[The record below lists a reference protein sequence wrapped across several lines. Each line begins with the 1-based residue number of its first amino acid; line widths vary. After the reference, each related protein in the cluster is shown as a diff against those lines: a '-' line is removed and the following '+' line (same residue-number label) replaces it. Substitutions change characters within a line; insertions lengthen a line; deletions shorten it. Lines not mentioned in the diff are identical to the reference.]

1 MKMTRDNTFKYLRE
15 NNLKISEEE
24 LENMF
29 KDKEENEDKIIRSQL
44 ALAIVIVN
52 DWYSKLNYKYN
63 VESLSSYA
71 LEGLYKAYQRYNP
84 IKTKK
89 GFKMYSGQLM
99 KNNIITNIKYKKV
112 NENDIISTPLE
123 LSYSICDVFSD
134 LGIYN
139 NDEDGEK
146 AFEDSLE
153 APEEVIHIDKEQDII
168 NIIKKHLKHRNAD
181 IVISKL
187 GLGLLNPIKTK
198 ELAKKHNITIN
209 AVNQQY
215 NILIKKLSKNEEF
228 KKKLK
233 FFIKS

>member
-1 MKMTRDNTFKYLRE
+1 MTRDNTFKYLRQ
-15 NNLKISEEE
+15 NNLKISEEQV
-24 LENMF
+24 ENMF
-29 KDKEENEDKIIRSQL
+29 KDKEKNKDIIIRSQF

-71 LEGLYKAYQRYNP
+71 LEGLYKAYQTYNTN
-84 IKTKK
+84 KTKK

-99 KNNIITNIKYKKV
+99 KNSIITNIKYKKV
-112 NENDIISTPLE
+112 NESNIISTPLE

-134 LGIYN
+134 LAIYN

-146 AFEDSLE
+146 AFEDRLE
-153 APEEVIHIDKEQDII
+153 APEEVNIVDREQDII
-168 NIIKKHLKHRNAD
+168 NIIKDTMKPRNAD

-187 GLGLLNPIKTK
+187 GLCLLNPIKTK
-198 ELAKKHNITIN
+198 ELAKKHNISRN
-209 AVNQQY
+209 AINQQY
-215 NILIKKLSKNEEF
+215 KILLRKLSKNEEF

>member
-1 MKMTRDNTFKYLRE
+1 MTRDNTFKYLRE
-15 NNLKISEEE
+15 KHISISKEQ

-29 KDKEENEDKIIRSQL
+29 KDKEKNKDKIIRSQF

-63 VESLSSYA
+63 VESLSSYV
-71 LEGLYKAYQRYNP
+71 LQGLYKAYQTYNP

-99 KNNIITNIKYKKV
+99 KNSIITNIKYKKV
-112 NENDIISTPLE
+112 NESNIISTPLQ
-123 LSYSICDVFSD
+123 LSYGVCDVFSD
-134 LGIYN
+134 LAIYN

-153 APEEVIHIDKEQDII
+153 APEEVNIVDREQDII
-168 NIIKKHLKHRNAD
+168 NIIKDTLKPRNAY

-187 GLGLLNPIKTK
+187 GLNLIEPIKTK
-198 ELAKKHNITIN
+198 DLAKKHNISSN
-209 AVNQQY
+209 AINQQY
-215 NILIKKLSKNEEF
+215 KILLNKLEKNEEF
-228 KKKLK
+228 KRKITNLYK
-233 FFIKS
+233 